1 MQRERRGVCSRK
13 REQHEQ
19 KKKGDNCWAR
29 LKNKE
34 FRLPRAQKQEE
45 ELTELERCIVE
56 KTQASDVRGRR
67 LYVLSLAVGSY

>member
-19 KKKGDNCWAR
+19 KGGDNCRAC
-29 LKNKE
+29 LKNKG

-45 ELTELERCIVE
+45 ELMELERCIVG
-56 KTQASDVRGRR
+56 KTQASDGRGRR